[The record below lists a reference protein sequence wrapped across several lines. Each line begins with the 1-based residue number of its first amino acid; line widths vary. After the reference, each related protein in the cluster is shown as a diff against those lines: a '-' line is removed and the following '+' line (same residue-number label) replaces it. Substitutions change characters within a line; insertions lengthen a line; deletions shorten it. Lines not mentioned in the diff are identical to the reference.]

1 MVENTCSYQETL
13 LKNVNDHIGFKTHLL
28 ISILGP
34 VRQAATAHIDVYQY
48 TGIPEK
54 YMLYTESELEMK
66 GTIGIKINQ
75 KII

>member
-1 MVENTCSYQETL
+1 M
-13 LKNVNDHIGFKTHLL
+13 LKNVTNHIGFKIPLF

>member
-1 MVENTCSYQETL
+1 MSLTIN
-13 LKNVNDHIGFKTHLL
+13 IGFKTPLL

-34 VRQAATAHIDVYQY
+34 VRQAATAHIDIYQY

-66 GTIGIKINQ
+66 GTIGIKIDQ